1 MAPAPQPS
9 PPTAPPRRHVV
20 LRSLCALALLGL
32 ALATSAFAQ
41 EVSKEYRV
49 KAGFLYNFSKFV
61 QWPADRFADDT
72 SPIIIAVLGSD
83 PFGEE
88 LDKIVKGRAVEDRP
102 IVIRRITSAAD
113 IPAAHIVF
121 IGAGSDPLLP
131 PSLLGSPGVL
141 TVGESAGFSA
151 SGGVITFT
159 VVNDRVRFEINQTA
173 ADQAGLKLSGQL
185 LKLASVVRKKP

>member
-1 MAPAPQPS
+1 MAPVPHPS
-9 PPTAPPRRHVV
+9 PPTAPPRRPVF
-20 LRSLCALALLGL
+20 LRSLCAMALLGL

-41 EVSKEYRV
+41 EVSKEYRI

-72 SPIIIAVLGSD
+72 SPIVIAVLGSD

-102 IVIRRITSAAD
+102 IVIRRIRSAAD

-121 IGAGSDPLLP
+121 IGADSDPLP

-141 TVGESAGFSA
+141 TVGEGAGFSA

-159 VVNDRVRFEINQTA
+159 VVSDRVRFEINQTA

-185 LKLASVVRKKP
+185 LKLATAVRKSP